1 MTDINKLIETEP
13 FTESTVVALEDN
25 LRRQLASEIPYN
37 FEANKILMK
46 NYQVKPVRANVN
58 FIADILL
65 LGVMRMPSTDYLSL
79 SYIVPVKNRPDK
91 NASTQT
97 IANLVK
103 LLEQGQY
110 SQFWQVIASQQA
122 SRIAAEQSASAAA
135 STDESLKVSKLGG

>member
-13 FTESTVVALEDN
+13 FTESTIVALEDN

-58 FIADILL
+58 LIADILL
-65 LGVMRMPSTDYLSL
+65 LGVMRLPSTDYLSL
-79 SYIVPVKNRPDK
+79 SYIVPVKYRPDK

-103 LLEQGQY
+103 ALEQGQY
-110 SQFWQVIASQQA
+110 SQFWQAIVS
-122 SRIAAEQSASAAA
+122 STAAAAQSAASDAT
-135 STDESLKVSKLGG
+135 STDESLKVS